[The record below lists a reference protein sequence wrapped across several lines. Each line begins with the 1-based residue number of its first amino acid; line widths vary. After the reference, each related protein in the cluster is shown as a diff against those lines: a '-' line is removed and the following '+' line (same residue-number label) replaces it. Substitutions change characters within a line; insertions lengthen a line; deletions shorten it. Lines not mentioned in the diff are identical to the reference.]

1 MPSPRSSRETSAPGR
16 PQPPAASSRRA
27 GIDPA
32 PYDLPRNDLGEGQ
45 RGRVHPSSRH
55 SSRGD
60 ARSPPG
66 DILLRMT
73 QAIER
78 YERATYLAAAHTY
91 VPSVPLLV
99 APPIAPLVIQ
109 APPRFHEP
117 RRPVSPSSDPY
128 DHHYPDYYDSRDYLD
143 RRGAPRH
150 DGGRDRVDSR
160 LPQDAY
166 DRPGPAYLVHS
177 DDPPCLP
184 PPRLCYDDHDQGQDQ
199 RDYSRDRGDPPRRD
213 DLDRRVGHQP

>member
-1 MPSPRSSRETSAPGR
+1 MVFETRSARARGGSPALRHSRDASERATPRVALADNSPPIRSRSTNVTAVRPRLHEMPSSHSSRETSAPGQ

-45 RGRVHPSSRH
+45 RGRVHPSSQH

-60 ARSPPG
+60 ARSPPD

-73 QAIER
+73 QAIEH

-91 VPSVPLLV
+91 VPSVPLPV
-99 APPIAPLVIQ
+99 APPIAPPVIQ
-109 APPRFHEP
+109 APPRFHGP
-117 RRPVSPSSDPY
+117 QRPVSPYSDPY

-143 RRGAPRH
+143 R
-150 DGGRDRVDSR
+150 
-160 LPQDAY
+160 
-166 DRPGPAYLVHS
+166 
-177 DDPPCLP
+177 
-184 PPRLCYDDHDQGQDQ
+184 
-199 RDYSRDRGDPPRRD
+199 
-213 DLDRRVGHQP
+213 